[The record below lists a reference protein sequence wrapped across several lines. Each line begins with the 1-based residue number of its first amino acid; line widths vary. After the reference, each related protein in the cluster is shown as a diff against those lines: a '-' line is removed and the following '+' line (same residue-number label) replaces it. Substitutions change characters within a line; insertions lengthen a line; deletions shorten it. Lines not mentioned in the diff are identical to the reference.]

1 MGLKPGQIA
10 TLFILEGTL
19 IGIVGIAAGVI
30 LGVAFN
36 AGFAQVGFDYSA
48 FTSAAEF
55 MALISGRVYPSLG
68 LSKLFSRALTILIIT
83 TLAAWIP
90 AREASRRE
98 PAQAL
103 HYV

>member
-1 MGLKPGQIA
+1 
-10 TLFILEGTL
+10 
-19 IGIVGIAAGVI
+19 
-30 LGVAFN
+30 
-36 AGFAQVGFDYSA
+36 
-48 FTSAAEF
+48 

-68 LSKLFSRALTILIIT
+68 LGKIVWRALTVLIIT

-90 AREASRRE
+90 AREASHRE

>member
-1 MGLKPGQIA
+1 
-10 TLFILEGTL
+10 
-19 IGIVGIAAGVI
+19 
-30 LGVAFN
+30 
-36 AGFAQVGFDYSA
+36 
-48 FTSAAEF
+48 

-68 LSKLFSRALTILIIT
+68 LGKIVGRALTVLIIT